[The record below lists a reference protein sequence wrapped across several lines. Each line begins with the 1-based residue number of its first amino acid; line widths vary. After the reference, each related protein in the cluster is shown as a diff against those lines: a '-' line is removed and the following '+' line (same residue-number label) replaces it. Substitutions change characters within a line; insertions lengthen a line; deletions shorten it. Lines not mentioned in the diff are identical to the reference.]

1 MLITLFTVN
10 TMYVGS
16 RLGLCWVMMEER
28 YEKFRGQV
36 IILFRGHVSILFRGQ
51 VQINRFREQ
60 VQRTGQYLV
69 LRTGLGQYLVQRT
82 GFRGQVSILF
92 RGQVQRTCKYL
103 VQRTSLEDRFRRQ
116 VYRTG
121 LEDRFRRQFQRT
133 GYYLVYQRTGYY
145 LVFLVLFFCAQE
157 ILKYN
162 GRRLYEYNED
172 DFLTSIFLITS

>member
-51 VQINRFREQ
+51 VQINRFREK

-92 RGQVQRTCKYL
+92 RGPVQRTCKYL
-103 VQRTSLEDRFRRQ
+103 VQRTSLEDRFRGQ
-116 VYRTG
+116 VYRTD
-121 LEDRFRRQFQRT
+121 LEDRFRRQ
-133 GYYLVYQRTGYY
+133 VQRTGYY